1 MNILRKTGLL
11 LLLAMT
17 ALSCTKVVTEQV
29 IVKETE
35 TVRDTLVV
43 TPPASSLPSWATNSV
58 RVGIIGDSISTFDGW
73 IPDGYRRYYPSPS
86 PP

>member
-1 MNILRKTGLL
+1 MNILRKTGLLL

-35 TVRDTLVV
+35 TIRDTLGVIAAV
-43 TPPASSLPSWATNSV
+43 L
-58 RVGIIGDSISTFDGW
+58 GDKLREGRDH
-73 IPDGYRRYYPSPS
+73 RRLDFNL
-86 PP
+86 